1 MTAREDIATVAGQLA
16 DLTRTVEEMQR
27 QLVGVVERADSQQ
40 DKADRQQARADV
52 QQERID
58 LAAKELEPTSAYACK
73 PRRTHSGRQSDF
85 QRGAPPRRCFA
96 NPSAS

>member
-27 QLVGVVERADSQQ
+27 QLMGVVERADSQQ
-40 DKADRQQARADV
+40 EKADRQQARADV

-58 LAAKELEPTSAYACK
+58 LAAKELADVSVRLQAAADAL
-73 PRRTHSGRQSDF
+73 RQ
-85 QRGAPPRRCFA
+85 AI
-96 NPSAS
+96 

>member
-1 MTAREDIATVAGQLA
+1 VTAREDIATVAGQLA

-27 QLVGVVERADSQQ
+27 QLAGVVERANSQQ

-58 LAAKELEPTSAYACK
+58 LAAKELADVSVRLQAAADAL
-73 PRRTHSGRQSDF
+73 RQ
-85 QRGAPPRRCFA
+85 AI
-96 NPSAS
+96 